1 MLLAADAAHHRP
13 GHRRVDGRFWT
24 LTDDDKAD
32 DDEVNQP
39 AVTSPTPL
47 DLSCESIQ
55 VGYSEEHVANCI
67 DEVVPPTDSAWDG
80 LGEDGDR
87 VEVLR
92 RIVRRRMS
100 ASAVQPWKG
109 PLPKGSGKEPTAA
122 SKAKPPSAVTQGAG
136 RDANPPVAQH
146 TGDGGRG
153 AAAAGS
159 REGQGAATLT
169 LGEAQQVRLMVV
181 LHIKEVEESQPQT
194 HDGDVHMADGD
205 DRDGDRGDVDQYEYS
220 EKGNDDRNPSS
231 SSASDKQMRR
241 FMWTSSGGQEDSRLG
256 LQGIPASRE
265 DLVKPLG
272 SSQAPVHQLDRQEVR
287 QPGIMATPTSNGS
300 RGRQE
305 MLRFDGVESPSIGQ
319 EARVSSPCITT
330 DFYRSTE
337 KQPLQTQDPVQVHS
351 PGQANVTLGTEAV
364 GHNPTVISTDEVI
377 SFGGIPDPTSTD

>member
-109 PLPKGSGKEPTAA
+109 PLPKVIF
-122 SKAKPPSAVTQGAG
+122 KATSWIRTWSLLIHV
-136 RDANPPVAQH
+136 D
-146 TGDGGRG
+146 
-153 AAAAGS
+153 S
-159 REGQGAATLT
+159 RE
-169 LGEAQQVRLMVV
+169 LMDIGCNRWEMVARA
-181 LHIKEVEESQPQT
+181 IFS
-194 HDGDVHMADGD
+194 
-205 DRDGDRGDVDQYEYS
+205 
-220 EKGNDDRNPSS
+220 
-231 SSASDKQMRR
+231 R
-241 FMWTSSGGQEDSRLG
+241 FWMT
-256 LQGIPASRE
+256 
-265 DLVKPLG
+265 
-272 SSQAPVHQLDRQEVR
+272 
-287 QPGIMATPTSNGS
+287 
-300 RGRQE
+300 
-305 MLRFDGVESPSIGQ
+305 
-319 EARVSSPCITT
+319 C
-330 DFYRSTE
+330 
-337 KQPLQTQDPVQVHS
+337 
-351 PGQANVTLGTEAV
+351 
-364 GHNPTVISTDEVI
+364 
-377 SFGGIPDPTSTD
+377 